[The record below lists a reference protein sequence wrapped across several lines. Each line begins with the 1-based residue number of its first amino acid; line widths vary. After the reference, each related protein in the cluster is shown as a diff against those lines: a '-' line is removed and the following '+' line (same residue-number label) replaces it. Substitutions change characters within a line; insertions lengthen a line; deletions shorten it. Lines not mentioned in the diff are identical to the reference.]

1 MAPNQPHRNTGMF
14 ARNFCVKFY
23 RFFAHRR
30 LVKYSDSNSEGGEMM
45 PITKAAPS
53 RARTLVSSL
62 YAVQLIGLCAMAS
75 SAPLMRRHSTA
86 FAMVGFGPLRPP
98 QPQLRHLRGG
108 GLVPNPLSGACALI
122 TGAKRRVG
130 QLAGRLGLTMN
141 VDHDAEEI
149 LVSRIGLTS
158 YGRHF
163 PLVPLHSPPTTRPK
177 YARYCM
183 YSPEHTS
190 EMRVWQRE
198 CANGE
203 LQGVLKGKSVADC
216 LCFF

>member
-1 MAPNQPHRNTGMF
+1 
-14 ARNFCVKFY
+14 
-23 RFFAHRR
+23 
-30 LVKYSDSNSEGGEMM
+30 MM

-86 FAMVGFGPLRPP
+86 FAMVGFGPLRTP

-130 QLAGRLGLTMN
+130 QLAGRLGLRMT

-158 YGRHF
+158 YGRRF
-163 PLVPLHSPPTTRPK
+163 PPCTSALSSDHKAQICPLLHVFTR
-177 YARYCM
+177 AHLRD
-183 YSPEHTS
+183 
-190 EMRVWQRE
+190 
-198 CANGE
+198 A
-203 LQGVLKGKSVADC
+203 SVATGVC
-216 LCFF
+216 KWRVARGPQGLVCCRLLLLEGRLRSCFVAAIQHAI